1 MASIRPPGQLTAPTF
16 RPKKTHDGSNLGAIQ
31 KMSMALKRVKN
42 KKIAANNEEKGLRFE
57 AHKAAPSPSN
67 SPISSLESLITTENG
82 HVPPPGPPPPPT
94 PPSHMAALLAKL
106 SPNSI
111 KDLLLNRKRPNDT
124 ETHEEAEERRKRKYS
139 RQGELTRQPGD
150 SRHLNEFHPVLVKA
164 VDEGNIYLP
173 LHLFTSGNLTIIS
186 SRGFSLPDK
195 KVYLTNGTSVRIL
208 DIDNSIFGK
217 EAEMTEVQWRDAFP
231 RYIEFM
237 RKLGG
242 DIWAERWESHFKF
255 FYDIVNLSLVFQ
267 VVLRACIHLRKD
279 YHAQFLAAGSGFAF
293 TEEYYTATL
302 EKTKGDI
309 RDEKE
314 RERDARDREREA
326 SWASKVLGSGPSAA
340 SVAKTSSAPMDASS
354 SAATLIRKGGRF
366 LRGGNSAKPL
376 ADVCLVCARKGHKI
390 MDCTFSNL
398 ESGEPTKPQEN
409 TSASLSTSQQ
419 TDKADAAT
427 PLPTLQSPTNAHG
440 AYPWTTTRLPGD
452 AETRTDPTDIRNRIV
467 TPYNAD
473 AIESLLAQHNL
484 LDQHPDLALK
494 LRSGFPM
501 GDFPPLHQS
510 VIFPNY
516 VLDPAHTAFIDDYFD
531 EEETS
536 GRMSGPFSRE
546 EVEAILGP
554 FQCSPC
560 SVNSQDQGPDLPPKL
575 RVVRNLSKGSSVHPS
590 TNDFIDSSKFPTRFG
605 SAAEVAKIVSVDPL
619 CSFQTA
625 RLRSMIMITRRS
637 EYRSYWSDIVA
648 DRALAPTHR
657 SEPDPS
663 PSDPLTLSPA
673 RAMSAQL
680 LIDLSL
686 TQISDSPLGTQ
697 AMTLDIAK
705 FHRTCL
711 ILPDHKPYFV
721 VQGSKGFFIEH
732 TCPFGCSSSESNAG
746 SIANAIMDI
755 WTAMG
760 VSPSV
765 KWVDD
770 LNIFRLPASR
780 INGSFSYHYD
790 MQSAKALIDPIRVPW
805 HKEKWSDFASCFI
818 YIGFRWDIEAKTVS
832 LPESKRLKYLSR
844 VRRFI
849 DLYQHARA
857 PLSHTLTLQ
866 GSLVHIAFVYPLG
879 RSHLPSLFYFSSG
892 FNGSSSA
899 RRYPSNPLI
908 RDLRWWD
915 STLSSPCISRSL
927 KPHGPTLPLDIFVDA
942 STDWEIGIVVDGSWD
957 AWRLIPGWK
966 DQGRNIGWLEALA
979 VELVIYAVMERGI
992 QDASI
997 IVHSD
1002 NQGVIGS
1009 FDKGRSRSFSMNL
1022 AIQRCS
1028 AVLAEKN
1035 IHLSLTYV
1043 ASAANPADP
1052 ISRGDLGLE
1061 SSRLH
1066 LILPTPD
1073 LISDCFIRFASSKTT
1088 AVCPVVPDSREPTRS
1103 SSLPYTPSAPSE
1115 VPPRLPISKSKPRK
1129 PKEGCEIIYNAF
1141 RPHVTAEDRLFCW
1154 TSPFSHSFDDSLFN
1168 EVPQDAALILKL
1180 AQSAL
1185 EKSTLENYSAG
1196 LLRFHQ
1202 FCDEREIPESAR
1214 MPASVFL
1221 LSAFVAWASTKNI
1234 VAKTIGAWLTG
1245 VHGWHTL
1252 HGAPWYGGDDFVS
1265 LIKSSASKKATGSPR
1280 PKRRPVTIEHL
1291 IALQSRLNFKDSFDV
1306 AVFAVALCAFWGCCR
1321 LGELTIPSRNSFD
1334 PRLHVAKSTPISFR
1348 NHLGGASSAHFHIP
1362 WGKMERQEGADLI
1375 FTAREALCPVKAL
1388 RAHLTSNKDTPD
1400 EAPLFAFRTANG
1412 SWAPMVKQWFLD
1424 RCREIWIPLN
1434 CDHVHGHSFRP
1445 GGATE
1450 LLLAGVPPETV
1461 AKLGRWKSLA
1471 FLIYWRKLEELI
1483 PTMISASYSPSRLA
1497 DLQTAFES
1505 FRIAHKLP
1513 DKIVL

>member
-1 MASIRPPGQLTAPTF
+1 M
-16 RPKKTHDGSNLGAIQ
+16 
-31 KMSMALKRVKN
+31 
-42 KKIAANNEEKGLRFE
+42 
-57 AHKAAPSPSN
+57 
-67 SPISSLESLITTENG
+67 
-82 HVPPPGPPPPPT
+82 
-94 PPSHMAALLAKL
+94 
-106 SPNSI
+106 
-111 KDLLLNRKRPNDT
+111 
-124 ETHEEAEERRKRKYS
+124 
-139 RQGELTRQPGD
+139 
-150 SRHLNEFHPVLVKA
+150 
-164 VDEGNIYLP
+164 
-173 LHLFTSGNLTIIS
+173 
-186 SRGFSLPDK
+186 
-195 KVYLTNGTSVRIL
+195 
-208 DIDNSIFGK
+208 
-217 EAEMTEVQWRDAFP
+217 
-231 RYIEFM
+231 
-237 RKLGG
+237 
-242 DIWAERWESHFKF
+242 
-255 FYDIVNLSLVFQ
+255 
-267 VVLRACIHLRKD
+267 
-279 YHAQFLAAGSGFAF
+279 
-293 TEEYYTATL
+293 
-302 EKTKGDI
+302 
-309 RDEKE
+309 
-314 RERDARDREREA
+314 
-326 SWASKVLGSGPSAA
+326 
-340 SVAKTSSAPMDASS
+340 
-354 SAATLIRKGGRF
+354 
-366 LRGGNSAKPL
+366 
-376 ADVCLVCARKGHKI
+376 
-390 MDCTFSNL
+390 
-398 ESGEPTKPQEN
+398 
-409 TSASLSTSQQ
+409 
-419 TDKADAAT
+419 
-427 PLPTLQSPTNAHG
+427 
-440 AYPWTTTRLPGD
+440 PGD

-516 VLDPAHTAFIDDYFD
+516 VSDPAHTAFIDDYFD

-605 SAAEVAKIVSVDPL
+605 SAAEVAKI
-619 CSFQTA
+619 
-625 RLRSMIMITRRS
+625 
-637 EYRSYWSDIVA
+637 
-648 DRALAPTHR
+648 
-657 SEPDPS
+657 
-663 PSDPLTLSPA
+663 
-673 RAMSAQL
+673 
-680 LIDLSL
+680 
-686 TQISDSPLGTQ
+686 ISDSPLGTQ

-705 FHRTCL
+705 FHRTCP

-942 STDWEIGIVVDGSWD
+942 STDWGIGIVVDGPWD

-1061 SSRLH
+1061 SSRL
-1066 LILPTPD
+1066 
-1073 LISDCFIRFASSKTT
+1073 RSKF
-1088 AVCPVVPDSREPTRS
+1088 
-1103 SSLPYTPSAPSE
+1103 SLP
-1115 VPPRLPISKSKPRK
+1115 R
-1129 PKEGCEIIYNAF
+1129 
-1141 RPHVTAEDRLFCW
+1141 
-1154 TSPFSHSFDDSLFN
+1154 
-1168 EVPQDAALILKL
+1168 
-1180 AQSAL
+1180 
-1185 EKSTLENYSAG
+1185 
-1196 LLRFHQ
+1196 
-1202 FCDEREIPESAR
+1202 
-1214 MPASVFL
+1214 
-1221 LSAFVAWASTKNI
+1221 
-1234 VAKTIGAWLTG
+1234 
-1245 VHGWHTL
+1245 
-1252 HGAPWYGGDDFVS
+1252 
-1265 LIKSSASKKATGSPR
+1265 
-1280 PKRRPVTIEHL
+1280 
-1291 IALQSRLNFKDSFDV
+1291 
-1306 AVFAVALCAFWGCCR
+1306 
-1321 LGELTIPSRNSFD
+1321 
-1334 PRLHVAKSTPISFR
+1334 
-1348 NHLGGASSAHFHIP
+1348 
-1362 WGKMERQEGADLI
+1362 
-1375 FTAREALCPVKAL
+1375 
-1388 RAHLTSNKDTPD
+1388 
-1400 EAPLFAFRTANG
+1400 
-1412 SWAPMVKQWFLD
+1412 
-1424 RCREIWIPLN
+1424 
-1434 CDHVHGHSFRP
+1434 
-1445 GGATE
+1445 
-1450 LLLAGVPPETV
+1450 
-1461 AKLGRWKSLA
+1461 
-1471 FLIYWRKLEELI
+1471 ELI
-1483 PTMISASYSPSRLA
+1483 PY
-1497 DLQTAFES
+1497 
-1505 FRIAHKLP
+1505 IAH
-1513 DKIVL
+1513 V